1 MRNSDSTQFGLGK
14 RNEMDL
20 GVGEYGE
27 CRNPIAK

>member
-1 MRNSDSTQFGLGK
+1 MRTADSTQFGLGK

-27 CRNPIAK
+27 YKNSTVE